1 MEPEFSTSDT
11 EREKRDRP
19 AGAALSGVTVEQALE
34 AILQEFR
41 PLEPVEVPL
50 PDALG
55 LVLAEDVSADI
66 DIPPFDNSSMDGY
79 AVRAQDTASASDDAP
94 ARLRVVG
101 YLPAGGAP
109 GPDDRVEQGTAFRI
123 MTGAP
128 IPPGADA
135 VVRFEDTSEGR
146 ALDNPTLQPGDSRA
160 LPSRTGEEV
169 AIFRGVRSG
178 TSVRPAGGDIRRGEI
193 VLRAGTTI
201 RPAEI
206 GVLASVGKALVRVHR
221 RPLAVVL
228 ATGDELVGVD
238 QTPGPGQ
245 IRNTNSYAVTALLRS
260 WGAEAHD
267 LGVARDNREHLIAKL
282 REALALEP
290 DLLVTSAGVS
300 VGDYDIVKEVLMSM
314 GTINMWRVRVKPGKP
329 LAFGRLGERGVP
341 FLGLPGNPVSSMVT
355 MELFGRPAVL
365 KMMGM
370 KRLLRPTV
378 NVRLTEAVE
387 SAPGRQNYIRAV
399 VWQKGGEYLARSTG
413 AQGSEILTSMAR
425 ANAFLVVD
433 ERTARLEAGD
443 TARAMLLD
451 WPAEAP

>member
-1 MEPEFSTSDT
+1 M
-11 EREKRDRP
+11 RDKV
-19 AGAALSGVTVEQALE
+19 ADAALSGVSVEQALE
-34 AILQEFR
+34 AILAEFR
-41 PLEPVEVPL
+41 PLEAVEAPL
-50 PDALG
+50 AGALG
-55 LVLAEDVSADI
+55 LVLAEDVAADM

-79 AVRAQDTASASDDAP
+79 AVRAEDTASARDDTP
-94 ARLRVVG
+94 ARLRVTG

-109 GPDDRVEQGTAFRI
+109 GPDDRVLPGTAFRI

-128 IPPGADA
+128 IPPGANA

-146 ALDNPTLQPGDSRA
+146 ALDNPTLQPGESRA
-160 LPSRTGEEV
+160 RPSREGGDVE
-169 AIFRGVRSG
+169 IYRGVRPG
-178 TSVRPAGGDIRRGEI
+178 TSMRAAGGDIRRGEV

-221 RPLAVVL
+221 RPKVVVL
-228 ATGDELVGVD
+228 ATGDELVGVAER
-238 QTPGPGQ
+238 PGPGQ
-245 IRNTNSYAVTALLRS
+245 IRNTNSYAVTAQLRS

-267 LGVARDNREHLIAKL
+267 LGVARDNREHLTTKL

-329 LAFGRLGERGVP
+329 LAFGRIGERGVP

-365 KMMGM
+365 KMLGT
-370 KRLLRPTV
+370 KRLLRPEVT
-378 NVRLTEAVE
+378 VRLAEAVE
-387 SAPGRQNYIRAV
+387 SAPGRRNYIRAV
-399 VWQKGGEYLARSTG
+399 VWREGDEYVARTTG
-413 AQGSEILTSMAR
+413 AQGSEILTSMAK

-433 ERTARLEAGD
+433 EDTARLEAGER
-443 TARAMLLD
+443 ARAMLLD
-451 WPAEAP
+451 WPEDAP

>member
-1 MEPEFSTSDT
+1 MSDNA
-11 EREKRDRP
+11 
-19 AGAALSGVTVEQALE
+19 AGASLSGVTVEQALE
-34 AILQEFR
+34 AILAEFA
-41 PLEPVEVPL
+41 PLEAVAVPL
-50 PDALG
+50 PEALG
-55 LVLAEDVSADI
+55 LVLAEDVAADI
-66 DIPPFDNSSMDGY
+66 HIPPFDNSSMDGF
-79 AVRAQDTASASDDAP
+79 AVRSGDTAASSDDAP

-101 YLPAGGAP
+101 FLPAGGAP
-109 GPDDRVEQGTAFRI
+109 GPDDRVEPGTAFRI

-135 VVRFEDTSEGR
+135 VVRFEDTGEGR

-160 LPSRTGEEV
+160 LPSRAGGEV
-169 AIFRGVRSG
+169 AIYRGVRPG
-178 TSVRPAGGDIRRGEI
+178 TNVRTAGGDVRRGEI

-206 GVLASVGKALVRVHR
+206 GVLASVGKALVSVHS
-221 RPLAVVL
+221 RPRAVVL
-228 ATGDELVGVD
+228 ATGDELVGAD

-245 IRNTNSYAVTALLRS
+245 IRNSNSYAVTAQLRS

-267 LGVARDNREHLIAKL
+267 LGVARDNRDHLTGKL

-314 GTINMWRVRVKPGKP
+314 GTINMWRVRVKPGQP

-378 NVRLTEAVE
+378 RVRLVE
-387 SAPGRQNYIRAV
+387 PVDSTPGRQNYIRAV
-399 VWQKGGEYLARSTG
+399 VWREGGEYLARSTG
-413 AQGSEILTSMAR
+413 AQGSEILTSMAK

-433 ERTARLEAGD
+433 ERTARLEAGEM
-443 TARAMLLD
+443 ASAMLLE
-451 WPAEAP
+451 WPEEAL